1 MTDRSIARR
10 YGRAVLDVAIQEA
23 DPEAVQQ
30 QLDDMAELIG
40 GHDELRRALTNPA
53 VPTPRKRAAVAALLE
68 RVSAVS
74 TVSPVVSKLLLLLAE
89 RDRLGLLDEL
99 RRVYGECLL
108 AHRQIVRAEVTTAVP
123 LSPERADAIAR
134 GLSKATGKQVMLET
148 TVDAS
153 ILGGVV
159 ARIGSVV
166 YDGSVTRQL
175 DRMQAM
181 LIEG

>member
-74 TVSPVVSKLLLLLAE
+74 TVSPVVSKLLLLLSE

-99 RRVYGECLL
+99 RRGVRRVPACTSADRSGRSDNGRVALARTSGRDRPRIVEGHGKTDDAGDDGGCVDSRRGRG
-108 AHRQIVRAEVTTAVP
+108 AHRECRV
-123 LSPERADAIAR
+123 
-134 GLSKATGKQVMLET
+134 
-148 TVDAS
+148 
-153 ILGGVV
+153 
-159 ARIGSVV
+159 
-166 YDGSVTRQL
+166 
-175 DRMQAM
+175 
-181 LIEG
+181 